1 MSLKDCNWRTSSKT
15 PHSYNF
21 ITTAC
26 GNESIFIVNSH
37 VRNLSR
43 VPSKCSQKASI
54 ICCPDFHQTVIGT
67 LQQYKRTKDL
77 QWNRNSSPHKGVKK
91 KKKKQKQSEDFIK
104 VVSKYL
110 LFSLFSSYNMDLI
123 ANIKDVQ
130 IIALI
135 VYNDN
140 GICEELL
147 KATTNSDNSKHF

>member
-1 MSLKDCNWRTSSKT
+1 MKQK
-15 PHSYNF
+15 F
-21 ITTAC
+21 
-26 GNESIFIVNSH
+26 
-37 VRNLSR
+37 
-43 VPSKCSQKASI
+43 VPSQRG
-54 ICCPDFHQTVIGT
+54 Q
-67 LQQYKRTKDL
+67 
-77 QWNRNSSPHKGVKK
+77 K